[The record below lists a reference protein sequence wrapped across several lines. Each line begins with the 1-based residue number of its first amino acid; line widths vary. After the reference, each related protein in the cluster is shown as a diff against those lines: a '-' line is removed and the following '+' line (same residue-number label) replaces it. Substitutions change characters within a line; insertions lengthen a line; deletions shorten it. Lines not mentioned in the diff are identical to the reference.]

1 MKRLLILSVCFAVM
15 WSHAIAA
22 ECPLGLPLTSDPDA
36 YMAQLKKLPEVK
48 SQRVPE
54 RPPLFGHCTYQVST
68 FMQMGMP
75 PQGLCSIEGQP
86 ATMTMAE
93 ILDSRPAVVAQAY
106 LVLKT
111 DQSLPAIKSALSK
124 IGTAVSR
131 EREPKALTTVDSKH
145 WVIDLVYGNGDDLW
159 TVGHQQLEPG
169 ETRAGPDIYIVKH
182 VRREWLDFS
191 NRDLN
196 TCTEFP
202 Q

>member
-93 ILDSRPAVVAQAY
+93 TLDSRPAVVAQAY

-131 EREPKALTTVDSKH
+131 EREPKAWTTVDSKH
-145 WVIDLVYGNGDDLW
+145 WVIDLVFGNGDDLDDAAATW
-159 TVGHQQLEPG
+159 
-169 ETRAGPDIYIVKH
+169 
-182 VRREWLDFS
+182 S
-191 NRDLN
+191 
-196 TCTEFP
+196 
-202 Q
+202 